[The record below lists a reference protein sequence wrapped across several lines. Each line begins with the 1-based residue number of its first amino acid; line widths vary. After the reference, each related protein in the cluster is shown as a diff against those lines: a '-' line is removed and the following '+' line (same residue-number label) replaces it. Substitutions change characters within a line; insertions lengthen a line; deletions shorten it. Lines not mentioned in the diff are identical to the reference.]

1 MSYSYIN
8 DIKPLQ
14 DAGVSNAEIAQHI
27 SDRTANPMYPS
38 QSEYILQDSG
48 AVLVDPVSG
57 EKFGSLI
64 DYYQTLPAGDS
75 KNLIAFFLDRIYSG
89 NIVETSEYPRSI
101 QFAAVELTL
110 PADLQAVCQKLVDEA
125 NARPD
130 QGTTEADVV
139 AAQAAYEAEQ
149 AEIAEQ
155 ERIDGEVQALYERYL
170 VQYNSQLAPLLD
182 SKETDELVWQAAIRA
197 MSDNFIPAE

>member
-1 MSYSYIN
+1 MIDYLT

-14 DAGVSNAEIAQHI
+14 DQGVSNAEIAQHL
-27 SDRTANPMYPS
+27 SDRTANPMGPS

-48 AVLVDPVSG
+48 AVLVDPASG

-64 DYYQTLPAGDS
+64 DYYQTLPAGDA

-110 PADLQAVCQKLVDEA
+110 PADLQIVCQKLVDEA
-125 NARPD
+125 GGRPD
-130 QGTTEADVV
+130 AGTDEAAVV

-149 AEIAEQ
+149 ADIAEQ

-170 VQYNSQLAPLLD
+170 VQYNSNIAPLVD
-182 SKETDELVWQAAIRA
+182 SKETDEIVWKAGIQAMA
-197 MSDNFIPAE
+197 DNFIPAE

>member
-1 MSYSYIN
+1 MSYSYID
-8 DIKPLQ
+8 DIKTLQ

-64 DYYQTLPAGDS
+64 DYYQTLPAGDA

-110 PADLQAVCQKLVDEA
+110 PSDLQAVCQKLVDEA
-125 NARPD
+125 GGRPD
-130 QGTTEADVV
+130 AGTDEAAVL

-155 ERIDGEVQALYERYL
+155 ERIDGEVNDLNERYII
-170 VQYNSQLAPLLD
+170 QYNSELAPLID

>member
-14 DAGVSNAEIAQHI
+14 DKGVSIAEITQHI
-27 SDRTANPMYPS
+27 SDRTANPMGPS
-38 QSEYILQDSG
+38 AAYILSDTG
-48 AVLVDPVSG
+48 AVLVDPASG

-64 DYYQTLPAGDS
+64 DYYQTLPAGDA

-125 NARPD
+125 GGRPD
-130 QGTTEADVV
+130 AGTDEASVL

-182 SKETDELVWQAAIRA
+182 SRETDELVWQAAIRA